1 MARSKEELNRR
12 KARAK
17 VWLDFRKENLL
28 SQTALASILEMSRRM
43 IQYIEAGT
51 VTPNKD
57 IQERFSALM
66 RKYQK
71 EKAREKANA

>member
-17 VWLDFRKENLL
+17 VWTEFRKENLL

-43 IQYIEAGT
+43 IQYIEAGV
-51 VTPNKD
+51 VTPNKE
-57 IQERFSALM
+57 IQERFADLM
-66 RKYQK
+66 RKYQR
-71 EKAREKANA
+71 EKQREKANA